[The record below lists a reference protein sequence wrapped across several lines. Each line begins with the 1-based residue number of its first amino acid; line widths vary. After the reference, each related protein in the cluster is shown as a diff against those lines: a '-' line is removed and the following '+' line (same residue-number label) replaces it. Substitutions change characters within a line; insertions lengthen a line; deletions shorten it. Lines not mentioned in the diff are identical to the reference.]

1 MSRWAL
7 LSINVFPVSKASI
20 YYKLFVIRVWVFRVG
35 KLRPVFLKLML
46 ENSLEKTQTRRPH
59 LPEFLIH

>member
-46 ENSLEKTQTRRPH
+46 ENSLEKT
-59 LPEFLIH
+59 

>member
-7 LSINVFPVSKASI
+7 LSINLFPVSKTSI
-20 YYKLFVIRVWVFRVG
+20 YYKLFVARVWVFRVEN
-35 KLRPVFLKLML
+35 LRLVVLKLVL